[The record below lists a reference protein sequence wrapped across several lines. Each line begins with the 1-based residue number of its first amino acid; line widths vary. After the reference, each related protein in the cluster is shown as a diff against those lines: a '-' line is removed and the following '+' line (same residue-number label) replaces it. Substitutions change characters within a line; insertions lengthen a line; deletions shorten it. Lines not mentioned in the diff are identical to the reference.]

1 VSIGIS
7 AVLHIN
13 VNCSDL
19 DRSVEFY
26 RQVAGLTPI
35 SHTAPES
42 AQPGGAFGLDSAQWD
57 AWIMAGPLRFGRPVV
72 DLLEWKVPPPS
83 GRPARRGERLG
94 FETLRLSVPDVEAAM
109 AAAASFGGV
118 TTGPA
123 GCEDP
128 DGAILELV
136 PGAGGPVGVTVR
148 CADPVRSQLFYSEV
162 IGLEPDG
169 AETLRDETT
178 GFTFELLPAMAV
190 APAPVPATSLGM
202 WRLAFATDDVRRDVD
217 ALAGRGVASLSPA
230 VTMSMG
236 PGMPELSFVCFPDPD
251 GTMLELIE
259 RPPA

>member
-1 VSIGIS
+1 VSIGIT

-26 RQVAGLTPI
+26 RQVAALTPI

-42 AQPGGAFGLDSAQWD
+42 PQPGGAFGLDSAQWD
-57 AWIMAGPLRFGRPVV
+57 AWIMAGPARFGRPVV

-109 AAAASFGGV
+109 AAAASFGAAII
-118 TTGPA
+118 GPA
-123 GCEDP
+123 SCEDP

-148 CADPVRSQLFYSEV
+148 CTDPARSRRFYAEM
-162 IGLEPDG
+162 IGLASDG
-169 AETLRDETT
+169 GDALRDETT
-178 GFTFELLPAMAV
+178 GFTFELLPAIAL

-217 ALAGRGVASLSPA
+217 ELAGQRVASLSPA

-236 PGMPELSFVCFPDPD
+236 PGLPELSFVCFPDPD